1 MRIKI
6 TLEEINQKDIIL
18 PIHYNYLIQSFI
30 YNNISKEL
38 ADFLHNK
45 GFEHGKRKFKMFV
58 FSRVFSE
65 KIKVHKD
72 KIKFGNKIHFF
83 ISSPLKDF
91 LSQFAEHLIKKSE
104 FKIFNNNL
112 ILREVFVLPVIEP
125 ESKVKIK
132 MLSPVTVYSTF
143 YAGKLKGNR
152 NSGIGNRE
160 SGIGNRVSGVGRK
173 KTYYYSPYE
182 KEFEIL
188 IKENLRKKYES
199 FYKEKRN
206 FDFKIKPLR
215 VNKKSEKIIIYKG
228 TVIKG
233 WLGIYEIESEKDII
247 KFAYDTGLGS
257 KNSQGFGMFEA
268 CT

>member
-30 YNNISKEL
+30 YNNISREL

-65 KIKVHKD
+65 KIKIHED
-72 KIKFGNKIHFF
+72 KIKFGNKVYFF
-83 ISSPLKDF
+83 ISSPLKEF
-91 LSQFAEHLIKKSE
+91 LSQFAEHLIKRSE

-112 ILREVFVLPVIEP
+112 ILREVFVLPIIEP
-125 ESKVKIK
+125 ESKIKIK
-132 MLSPVTVYSTF
+132 MLSPLTVYSTF
-143 YAGKLKGNR
+143 LKNKK
-152 NSGIGNRE
+152 
-160 SGIGNRVSGVGRK
+160 K

-182 KEFEIL
+182 KEFEVL
-188 IKENLRKKYES
+188 IKENLKKKYES

-215 VNKKSEKIIIYKG
+215 VNKNSEKIIIYKG

-233 WLGIYEIESEKDII
+233 WLGTYEIESEKDII

-257 KNSQGFGMFEA
+257 KNSQGFGMFEI
-268 CT
+268 CI